1 MKVLDCLAL
10 LVIILAALNWGA
22 IGIFDYDAVHE
33 VCKALMSDDKPAVE
47 APGDVGEAAEAVGD
61 KAEEHVCK
69 MTGERPMM
77 ERIVFIVVGVAGLF
91 TLLRRI
97 CPFCRKKECC
107 PAPSE

>member
-22 IGIFDYDAVHE
+22 IGIFNYDVVHE
-33 VCKALMSDDKPAVE
+33 ACKALTSDDKPAGE
-47 APGDVGEAAEAVGD
+47 EPGDVGEVVESVVG
-61 KAEEHVCK
+61 KPEEPVDEMAGK
-69 MTGERPMM
+69 QPLL

-97 CPFCRKKECC
+97 CPCCKKKETC

>member
-22 IGIFDYDAVHE
+22 IGIFDYDAVHKA
-33 VCKALMSDDKPAVE
+33 CKALTSDDKPAPE
-47 APGDVGEAAEAVGD
+47 EPGDVGEVVESVVD
-61 KAEEHVCK
+61 KAEPHVCE
-69 MTGERPMM
+69 MAGERPMM
-77 ERIVFIVVGVAGLF
+77 ERIVFIVVGIAGLF

-97 CPFCRKKECC
+97 CPCCRKKESS

>member
-1 MKVLDCLAL
+1 MKVLDFFAL

-33 VCKALMSDDKPAVE
+33 ACKALTSGDEPAVE
-47 APGDVGEAAEAVGD
+47 EPGDVGEVLESVVGE
-61 KAEEHVCK
+61 AEENV
-69 MTGERPMM
+69 GEMAGKQPLL

-97 CPFCRKKECC
+97 CPCCKKKESC